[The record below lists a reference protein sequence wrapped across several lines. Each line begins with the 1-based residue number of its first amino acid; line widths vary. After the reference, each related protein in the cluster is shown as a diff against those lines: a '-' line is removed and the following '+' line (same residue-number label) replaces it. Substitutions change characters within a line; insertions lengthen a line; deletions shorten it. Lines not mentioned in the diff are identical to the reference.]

1 LVSRD
6 RESIFEE
13 SEMSEL
19 QQIADRLVAEGKGIL
34 AADESNGTMDK
45 RLKAAGVDATE
56 EMRRALRELLFTTE
70 GAAEHIS
77 GVILYDE
84 TFRQSTADGTPFPRL
99 LEEQGVVAGIK
110 VDTGAKPL
118 AGSPDEKITEGL
130 DGLRERLAEYHEGG
144 ARFAK
149 WRAVIAI
156 DDDLPSAY
164 CVHVNAHALARY
176 AALCQE
182 AGIVPIVEPEVL
194 MDGSHPIDRSE
205 EVSGEVLATVFGEL
219 RAQRVALE
227 GMLLKP
233 NMVLAGYEC
242 SEQPGDEEVAERT
255 LRCLRRHVPAAVPGI
270 VFLSGGQSDEDAT
283 NRLNLMNR
291 MGPQP
296 WEISF
301 SYGRGLQAAA
311 LTTWHG
317 DRDKV
322 SAAQQQYQHRARCTG
337 AARRGEYTAEMER
350 ELAAST

>member
-1 LVSRD
+1 
-6 RESIFEE
+6 
-13 SEMSEL
+13 MSEL
-19 QQIADRLVAEGKGIL
+19 AQIAERLVAEGKGIL

-45 RLKAAGVDATE
+45 RLKAAGVEPSE

-84 TFRQSTADGTPFPRL
+84 TFRQSTADDKPFPRL
-99 LEEQGVVAGIK
+99 LEDLGVVAGIK

-118 AGSPDEKITEGL
+118 AGSPDEKVTEGL

-156 DDDLPSAY
+156 GDHLPSSA

-182 AGIVPIVEPEVL
+182 AQIVPIVEPEVL
-194 MDGSHPIDRSE
+194 MDGDHTIDRSE
-205 EVSGEVLATVFGEL
+205 QVTGDVLATVFGEL
-219 RAQRVALE
+219 RAQRVELE
-227 GMLLKP
+227 GILLKP
-233 NMVLAGYEC
+233 NMVLAGYDC

-255 LRCLRRHVPAAVPGI
+255 LRCLRRHVPGAVPGI

-283 NRLNLMNR
+283 KRLNVLNR

-311 LTTWHG
+311 LTTWRG
-317 DRDKV
+317 ESDKV
-322 SAAQQQYQHRARCTG
+322 AAAQQQYRHRARCTG
-337 AARRGEYTAEMER
+337 AARRGEYSEAMER
-350 ELAAST
+350 EPLAST

>member
-1 LVSRD
+1 
-6 RESIFEE
+6 
-13 SEMSEL
+13 MSDEL
-19 QQIADRLVAEGKGIL
+19 LQTAAALVADGKGIL

-45 RLKAAGVDATE
+45 RLKAAGVE
-56 EMRRALRELLFTTE
+56 PGPEQRRALRQLLFTTD
-70 GAAEHIS
+70 GTGEHIS

-84 TFRQSTADGTPFPRL
+84 TFRQSTVDGTPFPKL
-99 LEEQGVVAGIK
+99 LEEHGIVPGIK

-118 AGSPDEKITEGL
+118 AGAEGEKITEGL
-130 DGLRERLAEYHEGG
+130 DGLRERLAEYYDGG

-156 DDDLPSAY
+156 DDTLPSRY

-194 MDGSHPIDRSE
+194 MDGDHTIDRSE
-205 EVSGEVLATVFGEL
+205 MVTSAVLATVFEEL
-219 RAQRVALE
+219 REQGVLLE

-242 SEQPGDEEVAERT
+242 PEQPGDEEVAERT
-255 LRCLRRHVPAAVPGI
+255 LRTFRRRVPAAVPGI

-283 NRLNLMNR
+283 TRLNLMNKA
-291 MGPQP
+291 GPQP

-311 LTTWHG
+311 LTTWAG
-317 DRDKV
+317 GTDNVK
-322 SAAQQQYQHRARCTG
+322 AAQAQYRHRARCTG
-337 AARRGEYTAEMER
+337 AARRGEYSEQLER
-350 ELAAST
+350 ELVTDR

>member
-1 LVSRD
+1 
-6 RESIFEE
+6 
-13 SEMSEL
+13 MSDEL
-19 QQIADRLVAEGKGIL
+19 RQTAAALVAEGKGIL

-45 RLKAAGVDATE
+45 RLKAAGVEPSE
-56 EMRRALRELLFTTE
+56 ENRRALRELLFTTE

-84 TFRQSTADGTPFPRL
+84 TFRQSTADGTPFPEL
-99 LEEQGVVAGIK
+99 LKQQDVIPGIK

-118 AGSPDEKITEGL
+118 AGADGETITEGL
-130 DGLRERLAEYHEGG
+130 DGLRDRLTEYYDGG

-149 WRAVIAI
+149 WRAVISLDDERPTPYAI
-156 DDDLPSAY
+156 HA
-164 CVHVNAHALARY
+164 NAHALARY

-194 MDGSHPIDRSE
+194 MDGAHTIDRAE
-205 EVSGEVLATVFGEL
+205 EVSGRVLAAVFAEL
-219 RAQRVALE
+219 RQQRVLLE

-233 NMVLAGYEC
+233 NMVLAGYES
-242 SEQPGDEEVAERT
+242 SEQPSHEEVAERT

-270 VFLSGGQSDEDAT
+270 AFLSGGQSDEDAT
-283 NRLNLMNR
+283 IRLNLMNQ

-311 LTTWHG
+311 LTTWAG
-317 DRDKV
+317 DEAKRQE
-322 SAAQQQYQHRARCTG
+322 AQAQYRHRARCTG
-337 AARRGEYTAEMER
+337 AARQGEYSEDMEK
-350 ELAAST
+350 ELATAS

>member
-1 LVSRD
+1 
-6 RESIFEE
+6 
-13 SEMSEL
+13 MSTDL
-19 QQIADRLVAEGKGIL
+19 RQTAAALVAEGKGIL

-45 RLKAAGVDATE
+45 RLEAAGVEPGESA
-56 EMRRALRELLFTTE
+56 RRALRDLLFTTDDV
-70 GAAEHIS
+70 AEHIS

-84 TFRQSTADGTPFPRL
+84 TFRQSTTDGTPFPQL
-99 LEEQGVVAGIK
+99 LQDQGVVPGIK

-118 AGSPDEKITEGL
+118 AGADGEKVTEGL
-130 DGLRERLAEYHEGG
+130 DGLRERLSEYYEGG

-149 WRAVIAI
+149 WRAVIAV
-156 DDDLPSAY
+156 DDSLPSRY

-194 MDGSHPIDRSE
+194 MDGEHTIDRSE
-205 EVSGEVLATVFGEL
+205 EVTGMVLAAVFNEL
-219 RAQRVALE
+219 REQGVLLE

-242 SEQPGDEEVAERT
+242 PEQPDDEEVAERT
-255 LRCLRRHVPAAVPGI
+255 LRCLRRHVPGAVPGI
-270 VFLSGGQSDEDAT
+270 VFLSGGQSDEAAT
-283 NRLNLMNR
+283 TRLNLMNQ

-296 WEISF
+296 WEVSF

-317 DRDKV
+317 DSDNV
-322 SAAQQQYQHRARCTG
+322 PAAQAQYRHRARCTG
-337 AARRGEYTAEMER
+337 AARRGEYSEEMER
-350 ELAAST
+350 ELVA